1 MSRASGDGPSFA
13 LTPAFYAGVAASAFL
28 ISVILAPEARAALA
42 VADGVKSQLM
52 SLGHAAL
59 GVGIAWFGYL
69 VLMGRGSMQLI
80 VTFLIGAAI
89 VLRGGFL
96 S

>member
-1 MSRASGDGPSFA
+1 MNKFSGPPFP
-13 LTPAFYAGVAASAFL
+13 LWPQPAFYAAVAVASFL
-28 ISVILAPEARAALA
+28 LSLFLAPEARAALA

-52 SLGHAAL
+52 SLSHAAL

-89 VLRGGFL
+89 VFKGGFL